1 MTIIVTGAA
10 GFIGSCFI
18 RKALSENYKVVILD
32 KLTYAG
38 HTENFESLVDNKN
51 CFFAEGDITDAKLV
65 ESLIAKHKPQAVL
78 NFAAESHVDNSI
90 HSPRQFIETNIIGTF
105 NLLNESLKYWK
116 TLHSKEQSE
125 FRYLQVSTDEVYG
138 TLGETGK
145 FHEDYP
151 YQPNS
156 PYSASKASSDHLAR
170 AWFHTYK
177 LPTLT
182 TNCSN
187 NYGPRQFPE
196 KLIPLMIN
204 NALSEKPLP
213 VYGSGQNVRDWIH
226 VEDHSHGIFLALTKG
241 TPGETY
247 CFGGNSERKNI
258 DVVQSLCKIL
268 DELRPR
274 QNKKSYAELI
284 TYVTDRA
291 GHDWRYAIDDSKAEK
306 QLGFKR
312 KYSRFEEGLKAT
324 VEWYLANSDWSQSVL
339 KKKGSK

>member
-1 MTIIVTGAA
+1 MTILVTGAA

-18 RKALSENYKVVILD
+18 RKALSEKNTVVILD

-38 HTENFESLVDNKN
+38 HKENFYNLVDNQN
-51 CFFAEGDITDAKLV
+51 CFFCKGDIADSQIV
-65 ESLIAKHKPQAVL
+65 QQLILTHKPNSIL

-90 HSPRQFIETNIIGTF
+90 HSPREFIETNIVGTF

-116 TLHSKEQSE
+116 SLSKSEQSR

-145 FHEDYP
+145 FNENYP

-156 PYSASKASSDHLAR
+156 PYSASKASADHLTR
-170 AWFHTYK
+170 AWFHTFK

-204 NALSEKPLP
+204 NALNENSLP
-213 VYGSGQNVRDWIH
+213 IYGSGDNVRDWIH
-226 VEDHSHGIFLALTKG
+226 VEDHCNGIYLALTKG
-241 TPGETY
+241 SPGETY

-258 DVVQSLCKIL
+258 EVVQSVCKIL

-274 QNKKSYAELI
+274 PSKQSYSQLI
-284 TYVTDRA
+284 TFVSDRA
-291 GHDWRYAIDDSKAEK
+291 GHDWRYAIDDSKAES

-312 KYSRFEEGLKAT
+312 KYNRFEDGLKST
-324 VEWYLANSDWSQSVL
+324 IEWYLTNFEWSKSVL
-339 KKKGSK
+339 NKKG